1 MHIGI
6 VVYGDLNQTS
16 GGYLYDRKIVEHLRD
31 RGDRV
36 TVFSQA
42 ERPYPAGLVDT
53 FDLRFW
59 KELGT
64 APLDVLLQDELNHS
78 SLAVGNYWL
87 RRAAD
92 YPIVAI
98 VHHLRA
104 SERRSSI
111 DTLISRQLERL
122 YLQSVQG
129 FVYNSRT
136 TRRAVHDLTDEV
148 SSRPFTVAP
157 PSGHRFD
164 DPPSESSVAAR
175 AKKKGPLRLAF
186 VGNVIPRKRLHL
198 VVEGLARADTHDWR
212 LDVVGDLAKRPTY
225 VDRIRRAIDRY
236 GFGPRITL
244 HGRVSDDDLHRL
256 LNRSHALAVPSAYEG
271 YGIVYVEAM
280 GHGLPVLASPHGGV
294 REVVEAGR
302 TGVFVRS
309 ASEIASAVDRWASD
323 RAVLAAMGRNAIRAY
338 RGFPTWDASA
348 RRVADFLDDLVASHA
363 TAVSDAEPSAFR

>member
-42 ERPYPAGLVDT
+42 DRAYPAGLIDT
-53 FDLRFW
+53 FDLGFW
-59 KELGT
+59 KELAT

-111 DTLISRQLERL
+111 DTLISRELERL

-136 TRRAVHDLTDEV
+136 TRQAVHNLTDED
-148 SSRPFTVAP
+148 SPRPFTVAP

-164 DPPSESSVAAR
+164 DPPSESSVAVR
-175 AKKKGPLRLAF
+175 AKKGPLRLAF

-198 VVEGLARADTHDWR
+198 VVEGLARAETPDWR
-212 LDVVGDLAKRPTY
+212 LDVAGDLAKRPAY
-225 VDRIRRAIDRY
+225 VDRIRRDIDRY

-294 REVVEAGR
+294 CEVVEEGR

-323 RAVLAAMGRNAIRAY
+323 RAELAGMGRHALRAY
-338 RGFPTWDASA
+338 REFPTWDASA
-348 RRVADFLDDLVASHA
+348 RRVADFLDDLVASYA
-363 TAVSDAEPSAFR
+363 TAVSNAESSAFR